1 MIHQWRI
8 WLTTATTV
16 AVVGFAIWCAL
27 SFEPDKP
34 KPIGMKNLSGTVA
47 EGFYYRSGKEKFP
60 RATCD
65 ACRIGKMKMGL
76 ISLGAF
82 NTLEFDNLVVNIL
95 TNSELKIEKDT
106 REAAKDVAPEIVDRF
121 SLKPLM
127 GIAQNGLKKSF
138 SSIRINGFQ
147 LNRLVNDELELV
159 FSAGTLRN
167 SGRNVILRDV
177 VLNRGGEKECLKSA
191 ELKLRPRMVIVWSG
205 GEWDITDII
214 NEGSQAV
221 EDT

>member
-1 MIHQWRI
+1 MHQWRI
-8 WLTTATTV
+8 WLATAATV
-16 AVVGFAIWCAL
+16 AVVGFAIWGAL

-34 KPIGMKNLSGTVA
+34 KPVGMKNLSGTVA

-82 NTLEFDNLVVNIL
+82 NTLEFDNLVVNVP
-95 TNSELKIEKDT
+95 TNHEHKIEKDT
-106 REAAKDVAPEIVDRF
+106 RTTSEEIAPEVVDSF
-121 SLKPLM
+121 SLKPLIGM
-127 GIAQNGLKKSF
+127 AQNGLKKSF

-147 LNRLVNDELELV
+147 LNRMLGEELELV
-159 FSAGTLRN
+159 FSVGTLRN
-167 SGRNVILRDV
+167 NGRNVVLRDV
-177 VLNRGGEKECLKSA
+177 VLNRNGEKKCLKSA
-191 ELKLRPRMVIVWSG
+191 ELKLKPRIVIVWSS

-214 NEGSQAV
+214 NGGSL
-221 EDT
+221 